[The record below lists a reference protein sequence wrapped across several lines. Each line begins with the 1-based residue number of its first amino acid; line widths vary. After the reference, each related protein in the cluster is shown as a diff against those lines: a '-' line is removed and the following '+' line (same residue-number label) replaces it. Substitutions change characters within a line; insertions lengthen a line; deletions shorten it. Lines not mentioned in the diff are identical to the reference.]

1 MPVPVARRS
10 INEIMYSEDELDVAL
25 FQPPL
30 FRPIFPEDQDPV
42 FNQYLGV
49 VTGHA
54 ALMNDLG
61 TEPNHGLLQLAAI
74 LMAAGIKTDVFDF
87 HVLDIALRQGRR
99 IISEDDFR
107 DVIARKSA
115 RLYGISSKIVSA
127 SRAMRIAEI
136 IKELHPGSKVVMGG
150 VHPTFQATQILEQCR
165 AVDVVVRGEADH
177 AIVPLWRWTAGQGD
191 LAEIPGVTFRDH
203 NGVIVSSEKDLTQID
218 LDELPYAAYEL
229 VARETDPLVPRILTA
244 RGCTLRCVFCAS
256 AALFGYKFN
265 SRHATRVV
273 DQIAATRDRFGV
285 EFVCMGDLTFMA
297 HKPTGL
303 AICRELI
310 EREVGVRWSTQT
322 TIGRID
328 PEAARLMADS
338 GCVQIGFG
346 VESGSKLIIENNNKN
361 VHIERAEE
369 QFAAIKD
376 AGMSVQTYWVFG
388 LPGETV
394 ATAMRSVELMRD
406 WIARELVDAVHI
418 TMAVPYPGTPLGENP
433 AAYGIRIVDRNFDNY
448 WTSSASLG
456 IGLPVIESKD
466 LTRDHI
472 YMFWQLAHAA
482 AGDEFAKRF
491 AKLEG
496 SVHYIPRSRESGD
509 APLADVLLPDARR
522 LGRPLDLVPDQHL
535 SQRTLVEIKRSRD
548 QLRQGHG
555 GQ

>member
-1 MPVPVARRS
+1 MLTARRS
-10 INEIMYSEDELDVAL
+10 ITEIMYGKDELDVAL
-25 FQPPL
+25 VQPPL
-30 FRPIFPEDQDPV
+30 FKPIFPENQDPV
-42 FNQYLGV
+42 FNQYLSV

-74 LMAAGIKTDVFDF
+74 LTAAGVRTDVFDF
-87 HVLDIALRQGRR
+87 HVLDIMLRQQRQ
-99 IISEDDFR
+99 IISEEHFR
-107 DVIARKSA
+107 EVITRKSA

-136 IKELHPGSKVVMGG
+136 IKEIHPDSRVVMGG
-150 VHPTFQATQILEQCR
+150 VHPTFCADQILQQCGSVN
-165 AVDVVVRGEADH
+165 AVMRGEADH
-177 AIVPLWRWTAGQGD
+177 AIVPLWRWASGD
-191 LAEIPGVTFRDH
+191 GELAEIPGVTFRTPA
-203 NGVIVSSEKDLTQID
+203 GTVASSEKDLAQID
-218 LDELPYAAYEL
+218 LDQLPYPAYEL
-229 VARETDPLVPRILTA
+229 VASETDPLVPRILTA

-265 SRHATRVV
+265 SRHAGRVV
-273 DQIAATRDRFGV
+273 DQIEATRDRFGV

-310 EREVGVRWSTQT
+310 QRDTGVRWSTQT

-328 PEAARLMADS
+328 TEAAQLMAAS

-346 VESGSKLIIENNNKN
+346 VESGSKLIIDQNNKN
-361 VHIERAEE
+361 VRVEQAEH
-369 QFAAIKD
+369 QFATVKA

-388 LPGETV
+388 LPGETI
-394 ATAMRSVELMRD
+394 ATAMRSIELMRE
-406 WIARELVDAVHI
+406 WIRHELVNAVHI

-433 AAYGIRIVDRNFDNY
+433 GAYGIRIADKNYDNY

-456 IGLPVIESKD
+456 IGFPVIESKD
-466 LTRDHI
+466 LTREHI

-482 AGDEFAKRF
+482 AGEEFAKRF
-491 AKLEG
+491 ARLDG
-496 SVHYIPRSRESGD
+496 SVHYIPRSSDTGD
-509 APLADVLLPDARR
+509 SPLADVLLPDPAR
-522 LGRPLDLVPDQHL
+522 LGRPLDLVPDGHL
-535 SQRTLVEIKRSRD
+535 SQRTRVEIKRSRD
-548 QLRQGHG
+548 QLRQGRD

>member
-1 MPVPVARRS
+1 MSAARRS
-10 INEIMYSEDELDVAL
+10 IHEIMYGEDELDVAL
-25 FQPPL
+25 LQPPL
-30 FRPIFPEDQDPV
+30 FKPIFPEDQDPV
-42 FNQYLGV
+42 FNEYLGV

-74 LMAAGIKTDVFDF
+74 LAKAGVRTDVFDF
-87 HVLDIALRQGRR
+87 HVLDIALRQTRQ
-99 IISEDDFR
+99 IISEEHFR

-136 IKELHPGSKVVMGG
+136 IKELHPDSRVVMGG
-150 VHPTFQATQILEQCR
+150 VHPTFSAAEILAKCQ
-165 AVDVVVRGEADH
+165 AVDAVVRGEADH
-177 AIVPLWRWTAGQGD
+177 AIVPLWRWASGD
-191 LAEIPGVTFRDH
+191 IGLAEIAGVTFRDH
-203 NGVIVSSEKDLTQID
+203 ARAIVSSEKDLAQID
-218 LDELPYAAYEL
+218 LDELPYPAYEL

-265 SRHATRVV
+265 SRHATSVV
-273 DQIAATRDRFGV
+273 DQIEATRDRFGV

-310 EREVGVRWSTQT
+310 QRDLGVWWSTQT

-328 PEAARLMADS
+328 PQAAGLMARS

-361 VHIERAEE
+361 VQIGRAEE
-369 QFAAIKD
+369 QFAAVKE

-394 ATAMRSVELMRD
+394 ATAMRSIEVMRD
-406 WIARELVDAVHI
+406 WIRRELIDAVHI
-418 TMAVPYPGTPLGENP
+418 TMAVPYPGTPLGESP

-456 IGLPVIESKD
+456 IGHPVIESRD
-466 LTRDHI
+466 LTREHI

-482 AGDEFAKRF
+482 AGDEFGERF
-491 AKLEG
+491 AKLDG
-496 SVHYIPRSRESGD
+496 SVHFIPRSRESGD
-509 APLADVLLPDARR
+509 APLADVLLPDPRR
-522 LGRPLDLVPDQHL
+522 LGRPVDLVPDEKL
-535 SQRTLVEIKRSRD
+535 SRRTLVEIKRSRD
-548 QLRQGHG
+548 HLRQGHSG
-555 GQ
+555 S

>member
-1 MPVPVARRS
+1 MPTAHRS
-10 INEIMYSEDELDVAL
+10 IKDIMYGEDELDVAL

-30 FRPIFPEDQDPV
+30 FKPIFPEDQDPV

-74 LMAAGIKTDVFDF
+74 LMAAGAKTDVFDF
-87 HVLDIALRQGRR
+87 HVLDIALRQRR
-99 IISEDDFR
+99 QIISEADFR
-107 DVIARKSA
+107 EVIARKSA

-136 IKELHPGSKVVMGG
+136 IKELHPGSRVVMGG
-150 VHPTFQATQILEQCR
+150 VHPTFSATQILGKCH
-165 AVDVVVRGEADH
+165 AVDAVMRGEADH
-177 AIVPLWRWTAGQGD
+177 AIVPLWRWATGGGE
-191 LAEIPGVTFRDH
+191 LADIPGVTFRDH
-203 NGVIVSSEKDLTQID
+203 GGQIVSSEKDLAQID
-218 LDELPYAAYEL
+218 LDALPYAAYEL

-273 DQIAATRDRFGV
+273 DQIEATRDRFGV

-297 HKPTGL
+297 HKPTGI

-310 EREVGVRWSTQT
+310 TRDLGVRWSTQT

-328 PEAARLMADS
+328 PASARLMAES

-394 ATAMRSVELMRD
+394 ATAMRSIELMRD

-418 TMAVPYPGTPLGENP
+418 TMAVPYPGTPMGENP
-433 AAYGIRIVDRNFDNY
+433 AAYGIQIVDRNFDNY

-466 LTRDHI
+466 LTREHI

-482 AGDEFAKRF
+482 AGDEFARRF
-491 AKLEG
+491 ARLDG
-496 SVHYIPRSRESGD
+496 SVHYIPRASDTGD
-509 APLADVLLPDARR
+509 APLADVLLPDPRR
-522 LGRPLDLVPDQHL
+522 LGRPLDLMPDEHL
-535 SQRTLVEIKRSRD
+535 SRRTLVEIRRSRD
-548 QLRQGHG
+548 QLRQGDAA
-555 GQ
+555 Q

>member
-1 MPVPVARRS
+1 MPTTTTARRS
-10 INEIMYSEDELDVAL
+10 IHDIMYREEELDVAL
-25 FQPPL
+25 MQPPL
-30 FRPIFPEDQDPV
+30 FKPIFPEDQDPV
-42 FNQYLGV
+42 FNQYLGII
-49 VTGHA
+49 TGRT

-74 LMAAGIKTDVFDF
+74 LQRAGARTDVFDF
-87 HVLDIALRQGRR
+87 HVLDIILRQGRQ

-107 DVIARKSA
+107 AVIARKSA
-115 RLYGISSKIVSA
+115 RLFGISSKVVSA
-127 SRAMRIAEI
+127 NRAMRIAQI

-150 VHPTFQATQILEQCR
+150 VHPTFQAPQILRQCP
-165 AVDVVVRGEADH
+165 AVDAVMRGESDH
-177 AIVPLWRWTAGQGD
+177 AIVPLWRWATGSGD
-191 LAEIPGVTFRDH
+191 LGDIPGVTYRAPS
-203 NGVIVSSEKDLTQID
+203 GTIVSSEKDLAAID

-244 RGCTLRCVFCAS
+244 RGCTLRCVFCSS

-265 SRHATRVV
+265 SRQAAAVVGQIEATRK
-273 DQIAATRDRFGV
+273 RFGV

-310 EREVGVRWSTQT
+310 SRGTGVRWSTQT

-346 VESGSKLIIENNNKN
+346 VESGSQLIIAANNKN
-361 VHIERAEE
+361 VQVEKAER
-369 QFAAIKD
+369 QFATVKD

-394 ATAMRSVELMRD
+394 ASAMRSVELMRD

-433 AAYGIRIVDRNFDNY
+433 SAYGVRIIDRNFDNY
-448 WTSSASLG
+448 WTGSASLG
-456 IGLPVIESKD
+456 IGLPVIESRD
-466 LTRDHI
+466 LTREHI
-472 YMFWQLAHAA
+472 LMFWQLAYAV
-482 AGDEFAKRF
+482 AGEEFARRF
-491 AKLEG
+491 AKLDG
-496 SVHYIPRSRESGD
+496 SIHYIPQAQDTGD
-509 APLADVLLPDARR
+509 AQLSGVLLPDPQRT
-522 LGRPLDLVPDQHL
+522 GRLDLVLDPRL

-548 QLRQGHG
+548 QLRHPDT

>member
-1 MPVPVARRS
+1 MPTARRS
-10 INEIMYSEDELDVAL
+10 ISDIIYGDDELDVAL

-30 FRPIFPEDQDPV
+30 FKPIFPEDQDPV

-74 LMAAGIKTDVFDF
+74 LLAAGAKTDVFDF
-87 HVLDIALRQGRR
+87 HVLDIALRQRR
-99 IISEDDFR
+99 QIISEADFR

-136 IKELHPGSKVVMGG
+136 IKELHPGSRVVMGG
-150 VHPTFQATQILEQCR
+150 VHPTFSATQILEKCH
-165 AVDVVVRGEADH
+165 AVDAVMRGEADH
-177 AIVPLWRWTAGQGD
+177 AIVPLWRWATGD
-191 LAEIPGVTFRDH
+191 GELADIPGVTFRDH
-203 NGVIVSSEKDLTQID
+203 ADQIVSSEKDLTQID

-273 DQIAATRDRFGV
+273 DQIEATRETFGV

-297 HKPTGL
+297 HKPTGV
-303 AICRELI
+303 AICQELI
-310 EREVGVRWSTQT
+310 KRDLGVRWSTQT

-328 PEAARLMADS
+328 PASARLMAES

-394 ATAMRSVELMRD
+394 ATAMRSIELMRD

-418 TMAVPYPGTPLGENP
+418 TCCASPQDAPHTLVKCCDVTCWPGKPDPRASRPSSSATWQGRMSGP
-433 AAYGIRIVDRNFDNY
+433 AAPRG
-448 WTSSASLG
+448 WPGWAS
-456 IGLPVIESKD
+456 
-466 LTRDHI
+466 T
-472 YMFWQLAHAA
+472 
-482 AGDEFAKRF
+482 
-491 AKLEG
+491 
-496 SVHYIPRSRESGD
+496 PRSRCGARTPSGW
-509 APLADVLLPDARR
+509 AR
-522 LGRPLDLVPDQHL
+522 
-535 SQRTLVEIKRSRD
+535 
-548 QLRQGHG
+548 
-555 GQ
+555 